1 MSSESCVAG
10 RDAVRQSIRCILCA
24 GVLGLGATT
33 AVGAE
38 AEAGPD
44 GLEQVVVTGTRLS
57 ATGFST
63 PTPVTVLDS
72 SALEQLG
79 ISNVGAGV
87 NQLPSFR
94 ATTTPTTNGWGSFN
108 VGAQIVN
115 LRGLGVT
122 RNLVLVDSR
131 RFAPVTREGTADLN
145 LIPTT
150 LVKRIEVVTG
160 GASAQYGSDAITGVV
175 NVLLDK
181 DLNGIKG
188 QADYGVTE
196 EGDGDNFHVSLAGG
210 MGFADDRGH
219 FVLGGEYS
227 KQDGI
232 GDCFTRS
239 YCEGGV
245 VVTNTGAGRVNNG
258 QPNFYRQ
265 AQGGGF
271 LANTNGVL
279 NSLNNTAAAQ
289 QPILN
294 LFGTGGVTFDDNGTP
309 IPYTLGLPA
318 SGITGAGSQTVSSF
332 TTSQLEVP
340 VERYA
345 TFGHAYFDFTDSFR
359 GFLEGS
365 YGHVDGSVLQSRY
378 FGAPISIFN
387 DNPYVPAA
395 IRALLPPASAT
406 PSPVRPANNLAA
418 LNLAVLG
425 QRRGESRSKADAWRV
440 TTGYDWK
447 LNESWTT
454 DAYYQYANTDRYQE
468 VQNALVTGASRVIN
482 RPGSGGVSNPESY
495 AYFAWATDPVYDP
508 ADAALPP
515 AQRRIVCRATISTD
529 AALRAAA
536 AGCVPFNPFGTANT
550 SEAALDY
557 VYRTLMEEIDI
568 SQHVVAA
575 NIRGQLAELWAGPLE
590 VAAGAE
596 YRRDEMELVHD
607 PLSNVFAYFQNFGAD
622 FDGKQDVVEGYVEA
636 NLPLLRDVTAAQ
648 SLSLNAAVR
657 YANYDVS
664 GFGSYNQAPASNSF
678 DATTWKVGLV
688 WEPLDWMRMRAT
700 LSEDLRAPNFFD
712 LFQASASNFTPI
724 TNRFLPPSTPPPPQE
739 FPVQLTGGNP
749 TLGPETGHTMTVGLV
764 LQPTVIPRFSLSLD
778 YYDIKVDDYI
788 ATPGGAQ
795 NIVDQCALF
804 GNQEMCSLITLGA
817 NNSLVEIRNVNVNLQ
832 WLKVRGLDIEA
843 AYNLPLSSFSS
854 LPGGFNFRLLATK
867 TFENTTNL
875 FGTLTDRVGETGSA
889 VGQPDWLATLVVG
902 YANGGLQA
910 NLTTRYISSG
920 VLNALYSDPTDE
932 GFNPA
937 LPNTINDN
945 RVGSAVY
952 FNLNGS
958 WAFGESERYQVF
970 AQVNNLFDRA
980 PPLAPQLQFPS
991 NPVYFDLIGR
1001 SYRAGVRFN
1010 F

>member
-1 MSSESCVAG
+1 MSSDSIIHG
-10 RDAVRQSIRCILCA
+10 RSAVRICIHNILFAAAAGLAATAALGADA
-24 GVLGLGATT
+24 GV
-33 AVGAE
+33 E
-38 AEAGPD
+38 AEA
-44 GLEQVVVTGTRLS
+44 LEQVVVTGTRLGQ
-57 ATGFST
+57 TGFST

-72 SALEQLG
+72 TALEQLG
-79 ISNVGAGV
+79 ISNVGYGV

-145 LIPTT
+145 LVPTM

-181 DLNGIKG
+181 DLDGLKG

-196 EGDGDNFHVSLAGG
+196 EGDGDNYHMSLAGG
-210 MGFADDRGH
+210 TGFAGDRGH
-219 FVLGGEYS
+219 VVLGVEYA

-245 VVTNTGAGRVNNG
+245 VVTNTGAARVNNG

-265 AQGGGF
+265 YQGGGF
-271 LANTNGVL
+271 IANTNGVL
-279 NSLNNTAAAQ
+279 NSLNNTTPTQIA
-289 QPILN
+289 ILN
-294 LFGTGGVTFDDNGTP
+294 MFGTGGVTFNDGGTP
-309 IPYTLGLPA
+309 IAYTLGTPA
-318 SGITGAGSQTVSSF
+318 SGVTGAGTQTVSSF

-345 TFGHAYFDFTDSFR
+345 TFGHAYFDFTENFR

-365 YGHVDGSVLQSRY
+365 FGHVEGSVVQSRY

-387 DNPYVPAA
+387 DNPYIPTQ
-395 IRALLPPASAT
+395 IRAMLPPASAT
-406 PSPVRPANNLAA
+406 PSPIRPGNPAAA

-425 QRRGESRSKADAWRV
+425 QRRGESLSEADAWRV
-440 TTGYDWK
+440 TTGFEWK
-447 LNESWTT
+447 LADKWNT
-454 DAYYQYANTDRYQE
+454 DAYYQYANTERYQE
-468 VQNALVTGASRVIN
+468 VANALVTGASRVIN
-482 RPGSGGVSNPESY
+482 RPGSGGVSNPQSY

-508 ADAALPP
+508 ADAALPA

-550 SEAALDY
+550 SQAALDY
-557 VYRTLMEEIDI
+557 VYRTLQENIDI
-568 SQHVVAA
+568 SQHVAAA
-575 NIRGQLAELWAGPLE
+575 NIRGELVELWAGPLA
-590 VAAGAE
+590 VAAGVE
-596 YRRDEMELVHD
+596 YRHDEMALVHD

-636 NLPLLRDVTAAQ
+636 ELPLLKDVTLAR

-657 YANYDVS
+657 YANYDMS
-664 GFGSYNQAPASNSF
+664 GFGSYNQAAASNTF
-678 DATTWKVGLV
+678 DATTWKLGLV
-688 WEPLDWMRMRAT
+688 WEPWDWLRLRAT
-700 LSEDLRAPNFFD
+700 TSEDLRAPNLFD
-712 LFQASASNFTPI
+712 LFQASASTFTPI
-724 TNRFLPPSTPPPPQE
+724 TNRFLPAGSPQE

-749 TLGPETGHTMTVGLV
+749 TVGPETGHTTTVGLV
-764 LQPTVIPRFSLSLD
+764 LQPSAIPRFSISLD

-804 GNQEMCSLITLGA
+804 GNQEMCGLITRGA

-843 AYNLPLSSFSS
+843 AYNLPLSGFSE
-854 LPGGFNFRLLATK
+854 LPGAFNFRLLATH

-889 VGQPDWLATLVVG
+889 VGQPDWLASLMVG
-902 YANGGLQA
+902 YQNGGFQA
-910 NLTTRYISSG
+910 NVTARYISSG

-937 LPNTINDN
+937 LPNTITDN
-945 RVGSAVY
+945 HVASATY

-958 WAFGESERYQVF
+958 WAFGESQRYQVF
-970 AQVNNLFDRA
+970 ATVNNVADKA
-980 PPLAPQLQFPS
+980 PPMAPQLQYPS
-991 NPVYFDLIGR
+991 NPVYFDLVGR
-1001 SYRAGVRFN
+1001 SYRAGVRVQF
-1010 F
+1010 